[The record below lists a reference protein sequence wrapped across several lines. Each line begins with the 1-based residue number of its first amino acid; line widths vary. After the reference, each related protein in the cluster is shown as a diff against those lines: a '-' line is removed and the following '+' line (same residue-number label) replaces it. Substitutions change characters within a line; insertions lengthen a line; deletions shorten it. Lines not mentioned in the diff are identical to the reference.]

1 MTRNGHIWQI
11 LLTTKRLKTSSNLND
26 GLPLSNL
33 DVASMPMPFKEFG
46 PQRLPVCLNNVE
58 MSLSELENEVAAI
71 PLPSGQASS
80 GAENNEVFQE
90 RKTSVMSSCTGKNH
104 LTPAPTAGT
113 MFGLKGMLCIDK
125 QRALQEHLAQNA
137 DWQRHRHSTTIK
149 TTSILNEQPQRHL
162 KHHPH

>member
-1 MTRNGHIWQI
+1 MAI

-46 PQRLPVCLNNVE
+46 PQRLPVCLNIE
-58 MSLSELENEVAAI
+58 MSLSELENEVPAI

-90 RKTSVMSSCTGKNH
+90 RKTSVMSS
-104 LTPAPTAGT
+104 
-113 MFGLKGMLCIDK
+113 
-125 QRALQEHLAQNA
+125 
-137 DWQRHRHSTTIK
+137 
-149 TTSILNEQPQRHL
+149 
-162 KHHPH
+162 

>member
-71 PLPSGQASS
+71 PLPSGGPQA
-80 GAENNEVFQE
+80 
-90 RKTSVMSSCTGKNH
+90 
-104 LTPAPTAGT
+104 
-113 MFGLKGMLCIDK
+113 GLKITRFSK
-125 QRALQEHLAQNA
+125 KERRQ
-137 DWQRHRHSTTIK
+137 
-149 TTSILNEQPQRHL
+149 
-162 KHHPH
+162 